1 MFTSSIGFAA
11 SGYLAMY
18 FLYAFLLLTMLRLS
32 ALTVVEDDESA
43 LSSAAAP
50 GASWTCTRVAAITA
64 DMNNEVTLFS
74 LAFRSFATVKSTFP
88 KYCFAANRVLPPDY
102 LLALSA
108 MPRG

>member
-1 MFTSSIGFAA
+1 
-11 SGYLAMY
+11 MY

-88 KYCFAANRVLPPDY
+88 KYCFAVNRVLPPDY